1 MRADKFTQKTSE
13 ALEEAQ
19 RLVATMGQQA
29 VELCHLALAL
39 VTQTGGVVVPLLDR
53 IGVERALVEKELTTL
68 ARIAGSPMRRSRR
81 PGSRSA

>member
-39 VTQTGGVVVPLLDR
+39 VTQTGGWLSPCW
-53 IGVERALVEKELTTL
+53 T
-68 ARIAGSPMRRSRR
+68 GSGWSGPWWRRS
-81 PGSRSA
+81 